1 MNHSLRVEWE
11 PLEALV
17 LSTIVK
23 RFYLLDLDLGI
34 GNIMGNHLRNLEVDL
49 RVVSFFLKPTSSLDA
64 SYTILVIVI
73 VSGIL

>member
-1 MNHSLRVEWE
+1 
-11 PLEALV
+11 V